1 MLAGLFRSNRPAILL
16 ALIPLLVLLF
26 GPQLQRAM
34 LAGQVMPLYG
44 LLRALLANSPWLV
57 GAVHVLLLGALAVQ
71 VTNLANDTELVER
84 RNHLPALLLVLLMA
98 SFDRS
103 GTLEPALVGMP
114 FVLWALR
121 RIWSLSNRGQAL
133 GALFDAGVL
142 LGIAGLF
149 YLPYLFL
156 VVVVWAS
163 VSVIRPFNGREYLL
177 PVFGAAVM
185 VYLCW
190 GGVHLLEGTP
200 WRPFLSVADGGRQI
214 PAAIAPRGQR
224 EAIHGLLAT
233 LSLVALY
240 RFLGGYQ
247 RGIMRVK
254 NVRAAYLG
262 FGAATAV
269 VVAGAWLLN
278 GGFPSVLVAVPLSV
292 LLTYAFLGSVRVG
305 LLDAGMIALLL
316 MALWVQWG

>member
-1 MLAGLFRSNRPAILL
+1 MLAGPFRSNRPAILL
-16 ALIPLLVLLF
+16 AVIPLLLLLF
-26 GPQLQRAM
+26 GPQLLRAM
-34 LAGQVMPLYG
+34 QPGQVMPLYG
-44 LLRALLANSPWLV
+44 LLRALLAGAPWAV
-57 GAVHVLLLGALAVQ
+57 GVVYLLLVGALAVQ

-84 RNHLPALLLVLLMA
+84 RNHLPALLLLLLMA
-98 SFDRS
+98 SFDRT
-103 GTLEPALVGMP
+103 GMLEPALAGMP

-121 RIWSLSNRGQAL
+121 RTWSLSNRGQAL
-133 GALFDAGVL
+133 GTLFDAGVL

-190 GGVHLLEGTP
+190 GVLHLMEGSP
-200 WRPFLSVADGGRQI
+200 WRPFLTVADGGRQL
-214 PAAIAPRGQR
+214 PLVIAPRGQR
-224 EAIHGLLAT
+224 EAVHLLLAPIT
-233 LSLVALY
+233 LVALY

-254 NVRAAYLG
+254 NVRSAYLG

-269 VVAGAWLLN
+269 VIAGAWFLN
-278 GGFPSVLVAVPLSV
+278 GGFPPVLVAVPLSV
-292 LLTYAFLGSVRVG
+292 LLAYAFLGSVWTR
-305 LLDAGMIALLL
+305 LADATMIALLL
-316 MALWVQWG
+316 VALWVQWG

>member
-1 MLAGLFRSNRPAILL
+1 MLAGPFRSNRPAILL
-16 ALIPLLVLLF
+16 ALAPLLALLF
-26 GPQLQRAM
+26 GPQFQRGM
-34 LAGQVMPLYG
+34 LSGPVMPLYG
-44 LLRALLANSPWLV
+44 LLRTLLADAPWAV
-57 GAVHVLLLGALAVQ
+57 GALYVLLLGVMAVQ

-98 SFDRS
+98 SFDRA
-103 GTLEPALVGMP
+103 GMLEPALAGMP
-114 FVLWALR
+114 FVMWALR
-121 RIWSLSNRGQAL
+121 RTWSLSNRGQAL
-133 GALFDAGVL
+133 GTLFDAGVL

-163 VSVIRPFNGREYLL
+163 VSVIRPFNGREYLF

-190 GGVHLLEGTP
+190 GALHLLEDTP
-200 WRPFLSVADGGRQI
+200 WRPFLTVADGGRQPTAI
-214 PAAIAPRGQR
+214 PAPRGQR
-224 EAIHGLLAT
+224 EILHALLTPIT
-233 LSLVALY
+233 LLALY

-269 VVAGAWLLN
+269 VIAGAWFLN
-278 GGFPSVLVAVPLSV
+278 DGFPPVLVAVPLSV
-292 LLTYAFLGSVRVG
+292 LLSYAFLGTAWVR
-305 LLDAGMIALLL
+305 LADAGMIALFLV
-316 MALWVQWG
+316 ALWVQWG